1 MVANKPTGPTMSQ
14 IRETQNAE
22 DSLRSRI
29 AANHFYQRAS
39 WIHFGGASL
48 TIILALASPFVLLF
62 RPGWGPMLGAIAGA
76 WIFASRIVLEPA
88 KRDFQLKGATAQ
100 ERFDCAVL
108 ALDWNDSLVRRL
120 SEEEVRAASRSMKNR
135 EKSRDW
141 YPAQV
146 ELAWP
151 RSVLLC
157 QRANTVWARRQHRWY
172 ARVVIGLTVG
182 WAVFG
187 VLTAVLH
194 SASLGEYL
202 VTILLPSLP
211 AFLDASELSRVH
223 AAAASAR
230 QLVEDQADAFFQ
242 SGSPSHQDLREIQDQ
257 LFNLRREAPLV
268 PQWFYKMIRPGF
280 EEDMQFAAEQLA
292 KRDTTDGQG
301 DP

>member
-1 MVANKPTGPTMSQ
+1 MSR

-29 AANHFYQRAS
+29 AANHFYERAK
-39 WIHFGGASL
+39 WIHFGGASVA
-48 TIILALASPFVLLF
+48 IVLALASPLVLLF
-62 RPGWGPMLGAIAGA
+62 RPNWGPTLGAIAGA
-76 WIFASRIVLEPA
+76 WIFASRIFFEPY

-108 ALDWNDSLVRRL
+108 DLDWNDSLVRRL
-120 SEEEVRAASRSMKNR
+120 SEEEVRAASRSMKNLD
-135 EKSRDW
+135 KSRDW

-146 ELAWP
+146 ELDWP

-157 QRANTVWARRQHRWY
+157 QRANAVWARRQHRTY
-172 ARVVIGLTVG
+172 ARVVIRVTFG
-182 WAVFG
+182 WAIVG
-187 VLTAVLH
+187 ALIAVLH

-230 QLVEDQADAFFQ
+230 QLVEDQADALLQ
-242 SGSPSHQDLREIQDQ
+242 GGSASPQDLRELQDQ

-280 EEDMQFAAEQLA
+280 EEDMEFAAEQLS
-292 KRDTTDGQG
+292 KRNTTEAG
-301 DP
+301 